1 MMIANRRYRFEMG
14 GGQGWIT
21 SFAVVKGRLCYD
33 EVSSPACIEAL
44 RRYTPAPCELAFLR
58 ASRSRRPEQDAD
70 WSLKL

>member
-1 MMIANRRYRFEMG
+1 MIASRGGWFEIGGSQGRF
-14 GGQGWIT
+14 T
-21 SFAVVKGRLCYD
+21 SLAVVQERLCLG
-33 EVSSPACIEAL
+33 EVSLPACIEAL